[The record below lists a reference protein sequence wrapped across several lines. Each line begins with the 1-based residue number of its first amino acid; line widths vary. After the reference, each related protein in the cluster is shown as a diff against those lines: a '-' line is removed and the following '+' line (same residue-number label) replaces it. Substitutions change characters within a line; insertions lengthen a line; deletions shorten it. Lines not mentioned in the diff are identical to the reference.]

1 MCRLRDQRM
10 VITAPTNTPYA
21 RAQAGRSIT
30 PAPWL
35 ERWATNT
42 ASIVRGGAAR
52 SIRRVGFRR
61 DPVLGHHRGMSSRP
75 ATPGLADPAALVD
88 SAIGGNRRAL
98 ARLLSIVER
107 GGPDSRAV
115 GALVFPRAGRASTLG
130 ITGAPGSGKS
140 TLTSALI
147 GHLRSLDI
155 APSVL
160 AIDPSSPFSGGA
172 ILGDRVRMGDHTLDT
187 GVFIRSMATRG
198 HLGGLA
204 LAVPEAVRV
213 LDAVGAP
220 WVLIETVGVGQVEVD
235 IVGQA
240 DTTVV
245 VVNPGW
251 GDAVQANKAGLMEIA
266 DVFVINKA
274 DRDGVRQTRHDLRAV
289 VEMGEHRD
297 WTPPVIETVA
307 LDGTGVAALWDAVQS
322 HHAHLVECGD
332 LARKR
337 SARLAEELR
346 SVVIERLRRRAE
358 ELLGPDVAANLVDE
372 VAAGRLDPYAA
383 ADRLLGTVGA

>member
-1 MCRLRDQRM
+1 MTGPHHPRGSP
-10 VITAPTNTPYA
+10 VPWGH
-21 RAQAGRSIT
+21 RA
-30 PAPWL
+30 
-35 ERWATNT
+35 WA
-42 ASIVRGGAAR
+42 I
-52 SIRRVGFRR
+52 IK
-61 DPVLGHHRGMSSRP
+61 GMSARP
-75 ATPGLADPAALVD
+75 ANPDLTDPAGLVD
-88 SAIGGNRRAL
+88 AAIGGNRRAL

-107 GGPDSRAV
+107 GGPASRVV
-115 GALVFPRAGRASTLG
+115 GGLVFPRAGKAATLG

-140 TLTSALI
+140 TLTNALI
-147 GHLRSLDI
+147 GHLRSLGI

-172 ILGDRVRMGDHTLDT
+172 ILGDRVRMGDHALDA

-213 LDAVGAP
+213 LDAAGAA

-240 DTTVV
+240 DTTIV

-274 DRDGVRQTRHDLRAV
+274 DRDGVRQTHHDLRAV
-289 VEMGEHRD
+289 VEMGDQRD
-297 WTPPVIETVA
+297 WTPPIVETVA
-307 LDGTGVAALWDAVQS
+307 TDGTGTGELWEAVTA
-322 HHAHLVECGD
+322 HREHLVDSGG
-332 LARKR
+332 LVRKR
-337 SARLAEELR
+337 ARRLENELR
-346 SVVIERLRRRAE
+346 SIVSERLRQRADA
-358 ELLGPDVAANLVDE
+358 LLGPEAAVALVDE
-372 VAAGRLDPYAA
+372 VRDGRLDPYEA
-383 ADRLLGTVGA
+383 ADRLLAAIGA